1 MKKRLLSLIL
11 AITMIASLLPAMALS
26 AGAED
31 VGYTLTYDFGLSGNV
46 ATKTTVT
53 TYDDYS
59 ETNGRWKYADKATGV
74 GTVQTY
80 ISSHTSTGQGAAVEI
95 KATAL
100 NQWAA
105 FRIYVPADGDYKAT
119 LNYTRRNAA
128 AGSGYGHTY
137 ILAGNT
143 ADIEEAL
150 KTATPISDEMTAYDT
165 GANRPNQTQALN
177 ATAKTLTAG
186 EYIVVFRVEKAGA
199 NGGFYLYPQ
208 ELTLTSGDGSLA
220 APMYGAAA
228 SIDKE
233 DITVGGAAANITVSG
248 PMSDG
253 SDITEATL
261 TYAVTGDDCVIVT
274 NGTVTG
280 TAVGTANITTSV
292 NGVALNTVTVNVAE
306 AAPDLADYT
315 FTYDFVNGLAS
326 GTDLSTVGYDM
337 TKALWSWNSKNRE
350 SLSVKT
356 DTNKRIDA
364 RTSVGYWF
372 ALNINVPVTG
382 DYKVRLGYAQT
393 DTNAGYGNV
402 YLLPADTESIAEALD
417 EAAPLNETEIN
428 YYYNSYKGETE
439 DTDGIFELDAL
450 RNISAGEYIL
460 VFKCSRLG
468 LGLDGE
474 GGLGSQGRMYP
485 KKLILEG
492 DATGEAYAGVVT
504 LTDDELMVDG
514 AATAEAKIYNTATG
528 EQVPA
533 AATFASTG
541 NAVSV
546 NDATVT
552 ANAVGEAEISAT
564 IDTTVPYNMI
574 PAKVT
579 VVDSTDDSVT
589 FGVFSN
595 IGDGVDSTV
604 DGTLKRGDT
613 VTLTADDV
621 PGYKF
626 VGWKRGNSLTGKFI
640 TDAPQENFEYTVY
653 SNAFITAIYE
663 EENPTDETKVVELW
677 NMNGEL
683 WADYTAAEF
692 GALEE
697 LPEPEMIGYSFNGW
711 KTADGETFTA
721 NSALS
726 DGVIR
731 AVADYTALD
740 VAGPFEAADLQNTI
754 NGASM
759 KYNSP
764 IIVKAT
770 NTTFSC
776 WIRNSMIVSYNPD
789 YTYYVWGAA
798 TIENGKIDVPEDKK
812 PLVILEKGF
821 GAYMIE
827 YDAADYEIVEAGI
840 VASNSGIPTISS
852 TSEKHIAQGKEDHG
866 QFAVK
871 LTEAYSNVRGYVI
884 YKDGNDYKIVYSD

>member
-11 AITMIASLLPAMALS
+11 AITMIATLLPAMALS
-26 AGAED
+26 AGAAD
-31 VGYTLTYDFGLSGNV
+31 VGYTLTYDFTPDDATNVGKNLTTFEDYSQTYGQWKYYAENV
-46 ATKTTVT
+46 ASTITVT
-53 TYDDYS
+53 LQS
-59 ETNGRWKYADKATGV
+59 SGYAMKAKTAIGEW
-74 GTVQTY
+74 Y
-80 ISSHTSTGQGAAVEI
+80 AV
-95 KATAL
+95 K
-100 NQWAA
+100 
-105 FRIYVPADGDYKAT
+105 IYVPVYGVYSAALTHCTRNKSGDGGRGNVYLLPGTTQAT
-119 LNYTRRNAA
+119 EISEIITSSSTNPINSSLVAYGAA
-128 AGSGYGHTY
+128 SNKSGIVTQLGE
-137 ILAGNT
+137 
-143 ADIEEAL
+143 DIELHPGEYVVVFDAVEAGL
-150 KTATPISDEMTAYDT
+150 
-165 GANRPNQTQALN
+165 NNNNQTLS
-177 ATAKTLTAG
+177 
-186 EYIVVFRVEKAGA
+186 YI
-199 NGGFYLYPQ
+199 YPQ
-208 ELTLTSGDGSLA
+208 ALTLTSGDGSLA
-220 APMYGAAA
+220 APMHGAAA

-233 DITVGGAAANITVSG
+233 NITVGGAPANITVSG

-261 TYAVTGDDCVIVT
+261 TYAVTGDDCVTVT

-280 TAVGTANITTSV
+280 TANITTYV

-306 AAPDLADYT
+306 AAPDYADYT

-326 GTDLSTVGYDM
+326 GTDLSTVGYDV

-468 LGLDGE
+468 LGVDGE

-492 DATGEAYAGVVT
+492 DATGEAYTGVVT
-504 LTDDELMVDG
+504 LTDDELTVDG
-514 AATAEAKIYNTATG
+514 TATAEAKIYNAVTG
-528 EQVPA
+528 DPVS
-533 AATFASTG
+533 AATTFVSTDA
-541 NAVSV
+541 AVSV
-546 NDATVT
+546 DGATVT
-552 ANAVGEAEISAT
+552 ARAIGEAEISAT

-683 WADYTAAEF
+683 WGDYTAAEF

-740 VAGPFEAADLQNTI
+740 VAGPFEAVDLQNTI

-770 NTTFSC
+770 NSTFSC

-840 VASNSGIPTISS
+840 VASNSGIPTVSS